1 MKIVVQKVLS
11 ASVEVE
17 GNLIAKIDTGLLVF
31 VGLKKGDDEKL
42 FDWFINKIKNL
53 RIFDDENGLMN
64 KSVIDNNFEILLIS
78 QFTLYGDATKGN
90 RPSFFEAM
98 SSVDAKNLYEK
109 FVLDFSNS
117 YDKVKKGVF
126 GAHMKI
132 SLINDGPVTIV
143 IEKNEN

>member
-1 MKIVVQKVLS
+1 MFGV
-11 ASVEVE
+11 
-17 GNLIAKIDTGLLVF
+17 
-31 VGLKKGDDEKL
+31 
-42 FDWFINKIKNL
+42 
-53 RIFDDENGLMN
+53 
-64 KSVIDNNFEILLIS
+64 
-78 QFTLYGDATKGN
+78 
-90 RPSFFEAM
+90 
-98 SSVDAKNLYEK
+98 KNLYEK